1 MKLHRIFYIAFLS
14 ALLFSCK
21 QKPSEPSFN
30 EVSTSEEVVS
40 APSDEASATSDEV
53 AESAGNMDAA
63 EDKKVSEAATGKMA
77 SSSAAVVDKNSNR
90 KFIRTAD
97 LKFKVTDV
105 ATSTYAIENTVTKI
119 GGFVASTELKSTIIN
134 TSSAQVSNDSIV
146 ETTRFVVENNMVIRI
161 PNILLDSTIKV
172 IAKQIDF
179 LDYRIIKADDVSLQL
194 LSNQLSQRR
203 NQLNQTRVEDAIRN
217 RGRKLGETLDAEDR
231 LYNSQTQSDE
241 AKLSTLSMKDQIN
254 FSTIAL
260 AFYQKESIKTDKL
273 ANSNNE
279 KYRTGFGVQ
288 LIDGLK
294 SGWYILEA
302 IIVFLV
308 NIWTL
313 IVLAVILWFVW
324 KKFKKTKS

>member
-1 MKLHRIFYIAFLS
+1 MKNHIPNKI
-14 ALLFSCK
+14 
-21 QKPSEPSFN
+21 
-30 EVSTSEEVVS
+30 T
-40 APSDEASATSDEV
+40 
-53 AESAGNMDAA
+53 
-63 EDKKVSEAATGKMA
+63 
-77 SSSAAVVDKNSNR
+77 VDKNSNR

-105 ATSTYAIENTVTKI
+105 AKSTYAIENTVTKM
-119 GGFVASTELKSTIIN
+119 GGFVASTELKSTITN
-134 TSSAQVSNDSIV
+134 TSSAEISSDSIV

-161 PNILLDSTIKV
+161 PNTLLDSTIKI
-172 IAKQIDF
+172 IAKQIDY

-194 LSNQLSQRR
+194 LSNQLSQQR
-203 NQLNQTRVEDAIRN
+203 NQSNQRRVEDAIRN

-231 LYNSQTQSDE
+231 LYDSQTQSDE

-260 AFYQKESIKTDKL
+260 AFYQKESIKTDRL
-273 ANSNNE
+273 ANPDNDE
-279 KYRTGFGVQ
+279 YRTGFGVQ

-294 SGWYILEA
+294 RGWYILEA

-313 IVLAVILWFVW
+313 LLLTAILWLVW
-324 KKFKKTKS
+324 KKYKKG

>member
-1 MKLHRIFYIAFLS
+1 MKLHRHFYIAFLFI
-14 ALLFSCK
+14 LFFSCK
-21 QKPSEPSFN
+21 QTPSEPSSN
-30 EVSTSEEVVS
+30 
-40 APSDEASATSDEV
+40 EASASEEMKVPNEASASDEV
-53 AESAGNMDAA
+53 AASDAKA
-63 EDKKVSEAATGKMA
+63 KSTGKMA

-105 ATSTYAIENTVTKI
+105 ATSTYAIENTVTKM
-119 GGFVASTELKSTIIN
+119 GGFVASTELKSTITH
-134 TSSAQVSNDSIV
+134 TSSAQVSSDSIV
-146 ETTRFVVENNMVIRI
+146 ETTRFVVENNMIIRI

-203 NQLNQTRVEDAIRN
+203 NQLNQSRVEDAIKN

-241 AKLSTLSMKDQIN
+241 AKLSTLSMNDQIN

-273 ANSNNE
+273 ANPDNE

-313 IVLAVILWFVW
+313 IVLAGILWFIW
-324 KKFKKTKS
+324 KKFKKTKT

>member
-1 MKLHRIFYIAFLS
+1 MKLHRFFYIAFLS

-30 EVSTSEEVVS
+30 EASSSEESATSES
-40 APSDEASATSDEV
+40 ATTDEASDTKDVATSD
-53 AESAGNMDAA
+53 AKSTA
-63 EDKKVSEAATGKMA
+63 KMA

-105 ATSTYAIENTVTKI
+105 ATSTYAFENTVTKM

-146 ETTRFVVENNMVIRI
+146 ETTRFIVENNMVIRI

-241 AKLSTLSMKDQIN
+241 AKLSTLSMNDQIN

-260 AFYQKESIKTDKL
+260 AFYQKESIKTEKL
-273 ANSNNE
+273 ANPDNE

-288 LIDGLK
+288 LSKGLK
-294 SGWYILEA
+294 NGWYILEA

-313 IVLAVILWFVW
+313 IALAGILWFVW